1 MFAGLGGG
9 YDARAAAFR
18 TARPG
23 ESMSL
28 PKRGTTARAEEARAL
43 ERARDLPNARTA
55 VDVDT
60 LKRSF
65 ADHLQFSQGR
75 DEHTATALDRYFAV
89 AYAVRDR
96 MMRRWIQTQQAY
108 YKNDAKRVYYLSLEF
123 LMGKALE
130 NNLLNLGLY
139 DNMRSALSDL
149 GLELA
154 DLLEQEPDAGLGNGG
169 LGRLAACFLDSLATL
184 SIPAYGYGIRYE
196 FGIFDQE
203 IRNGYQVERPEEWLR
218 FGSAWEIPRPD
229 ATVPVALYGRTE
241 RYTDAKG
248 RLRVRWVDARHV
260 LGMPYDV
267 PIAGY
272 GTDNVNGLRL
282 WRARASQELDLAD
295 FNAGDYLAAVEDKDL
310 SENIS
315 KVLYPND
322 LTVMGKELRLQQ
334 QYFFVCCSIHDIV
347 NRHLKM
353 HDGFAGFPDKVAI
366 QMNDTHPAIAVAE
379 LMRVFVDEHGLE
391 WDEAWEICRATFGY
405 TNHTLMPEAL
415 EKWSVDLFGRVLPR
429 HLEIVYEVN
438 RRFLESVRAG
448 KKADE
453 AAIARMSLIEEGP
466 QQQVRMAN
474 LAVVGSHSVNG
485 VAALHTELL
494 KRELFRDFH
503 QLWPERFNNKTNGV
517 TPRRW
522 LLQANPALAKSI
534 TEVIGPE
541 WITDATQLRRLE
553 PLAEDG
559 GFRRLFREIKR
570 DNKARLA
577 EAVRAENGITLDL
590 DSIFD
595 VQVKRIHEY
604 KRQLLDVLRVASEYL
619 RLKEDRAYDPYPRAY
634 LFGGKAAPG
643 YAMAKWIVKLVNAVA
658 DVVNRDVDVRGRI
671 TVAFLKNYRV
681 SLAERIFPAS
691 DVSEQISTA
700 GKEAS
705 GTGNMKFAMNGAL
718 TIGTLDGA
726 NVEIR
731 EEVGAENFFLFGL
744 TVEQVAA
751 LKQRGYDPWEWYRND
766 RRLKQVL
773 DAMSS
778 GVFSPGEPALFRPIV
793 DSLLNGGDPYLV
805 LADFAAYCAAQEEV
819 ERAYR
824 DPERWTR
831 MAILNVARTGKFSS
845 DRTIREYS
853 EEIWGVRSVR
863 IG

>member
-1 MFAGLGGG
+1 MPPQQPQQ
-9 YDARAAAFR
+9 R
-18 TARPG
+18 
-23 ESMSL
+23 
-28 PKRGTTARAEEARAL
+28 RGTTARSEEARAL
-43 ERARDLPNARTA
+43 ERARDLPNSRTA
-55 VDVDT
+55 TDVDT
-60 LKRSF
+60 LRRAF
-65 ADHLQFSQGR
+65 ADHLQYSQGK

-89 AYAVRDR
+89 AYSVRDR

-108 YKNDAKRVYYLSLEF
+108 YKQDAKRVYYLSLEF

-130 NNLLNLGLY
+130 NNLLNVGLY
-139 DNMRSALSDL
+139 DGMRSALSDL
-149 GLELA
+149 GLDLA
-154 DLLEQEPDAGLGNGG
+154 DLLSQEPDAGLGNGG

-229 ATVPVALYGRTE
+229 ATVPVSIYGRTE
-241 RYTDAKG
+241 HYVDEKG
-248 RLRVRWVDARHV
+248 KLRVRWVDARHV

-267 PIAGY
+267 PIAGF
-272 GTDNVNGLRL
+272 GNSTVNTLRL

-295 FNAGDYLAAVEDKDL
+295 FNAGDYLSAVEDKDL

-353 HDGFAGFPDKVAI
+353 HDGFGSFPDKVAI

-379 LMRVFVDEHGLE
+379 LMRVLVDEQGLE
-391 WDEAWEICRATFGY
+391 WDEAWEIARATFGY

-415 EKWSVDLFGRVLPR
+415 ERWSVDLFGRVLPR
-429 HLEIVYEVN
+429 HLEIVYEIN
-438 RRFLESVRAG
+438 RRFIDGVRAER
-448 KKADE
+448 KADDG
-453 AAIARMSLIEEGP
+453 AISRMSVIEEGP
-466 QQQVRMAN
+466 TKQVRMAN

-503 QLWPERFNNKTNGV
+503 ALWPEKFNNKTNGV

-522 LLQANPALAKSI
+522 LLQANPGLAKSI

-541 WITDATQLRRLE
+541 WLTDATQLRRLE
-553 PLAEDG
+553 PLAEDA
-559 GFRRLFREIKR
+559 GFRRLFRSVKR

-577 EAVRAENGITLDL
+577 EIVRAENGITLDL

-619 RLKEDRAYDPYPRAY
+619 RLKEDRSYDPYPRTY

-643 YAMAKWIVKLVNAVA
+643 YAMAKWIIKLVNSVA
-658 DVVNRDVDVRGRI
+658 DVVNHDVDVKGRV
-671 TVAFLKNYRV
+671 TVAFLRNYRV
-681 SLAERIFPAS
+681 SLAERIFPAAE
-691 DVSEQISTA
+691 VSEQISTA

-705 GTGNMKFAMNGAL
+705 GTGNMKFALNGAL

-751 LKQRGYDPWEWYRND
+751 LKKRGYDPWEWYRND
-766 RRLKQVL
+766 RRIKQVL
-773 DAMSS
+773 DALAS
-778 GVFSPGEPALFRPIV
+778 GVFSPGEPGLFRPIV

-805 LADFAAYCAAQEEV
+805 LADFAAYCACQEEV
-819 ERAYR
+819 EKAYR
-824 DPERWTR
+824 DPEHWTR

-845 DRTIREYS
+845 DRTIREYA
-853 EEIWGVRSVR
+853 EEIWNVPPVRV
-863 IG
+863 G

>member
-1 MFAGLGGG
+1 MAPRTTTPTL
-9 YDARAAAFR
+9 AA
-18 TARPG
+18 
-23 ESMSL
+23 
-28 PKRGTTARAEEARAL
+28 EARAL

-55 VDVDT
+55 TDVDT

-65 ADHLQFSQGR
+65 ADHLQYSQGK
-75 DEHTATALDRYFAV
+75 DEHSADALDRYFAV
-89 AYAVRDR
+89 AYSVRDR
-96 MMRRWIQTQQAY
+96 MMRRWIQTQQSY
-108 YKNDAKRVYYLSLEF
+108 YKHDAKRVYYLSLEF
-123 LMGKALE
+123 LMGRALD
-130 NNLLNLGLY
+130 NNLLNLGLR
-139 DNMRSALSDL
+139 DPMRAALSDL
-149 GLELA
+149 GLELS

-169 LGRLAACFLDSLATL
+169 LGRLAACFLDSMATL

-229 ATVPVALYGRTE
+229 ACVPVALYGRTE
-241 RYTDAKG
+241 HGVDERG
-248 RLRVRWVDARHV
+248 RHRVRWVDARHV
-260 LGMPYDV
+260 LGMPYDI
-267 PIAGY
+267 PIAGH
-272 GTDNVNGLRL
+272 GNQTVNTLRL

-295 FNAGDYLAAVEDKDL
+295 FNAGDYLAAVEDKGF

-334 QYFFVCCSIHDIV
+334 QYFFVACSIHDIV
-347 NRHLKM
+347 QRHLKT
-353 HDGFAGFPDKVAI
+353 HEDFSDFPDKVAM

-379 LMRVFVDEHGLE
+379 LMRVLVDEHGLE
-391 WDEAWEICRATFGY
+391 WEQAWEICGATFGY

-438 RRFLESVRAG
+438 QRFLDGVRRAG
-448 KKADE
+448 AADE
-453 AAIARMSLIEEGP
+453 AALSRMSIIEEGP
-466 QQQVRMAN
+466 VKQVRMAN

-503 QLWPERFNNKTNGV
+503 ALWPERFNNKTNGV

-522 LLQANPALAKSI
+522 LLQSNPSLARSI
-534 TEVIGPE
+534 TEVIGPG
-541 WITDATQLRRLE
+541 WLTDASELRRLE
-553 PLAEDG
+553 PLAGDA
-559 GFRRLFREIKR
+559 GFRRLFREVKHE
-570 DNKARLA
+570 NKARLA
-577 EAVRAENGITLDL
+577 EIVRAENGLTLDL

-604 KRQLLDVLRVASEYL
+604 KRQLLAILRVAGEYL
-619 RLKEDRAYDPYPRAY
+619 RLKEDRAHDPHPRTY

-643 YAMAKWIVKLVNAVA
+643 YAMAKWIIKLVNSVA
-658 DVVNRDVDVRGRI
+658 DVVNHDVDVRGRI

-681 SLAERIFPAS
+681 SLAERIFPAAE
-691 DVSEQISTA
+691 VSEQISTA

-705 GTGNMKFAMNGAL
+705 GTGNMKFALNGAL
-718 TIGTLDGA
+718 TVGTLDGA

-731 EEVGAENFFLFGL
+731 EEVGPENFFLFGL

-751 LKQRGYDPWEWYRND
+751 LRRKGYQPWEWYRGD
-766 RRLKQVL
+766 RRIKAVL
-773 DAMSS
+773 DAVAS
-778 GVFSPGEPALFRPIV
+778 GVFSPGEPGLFRPIV

-805 LADFAAYCAAQEEV
+805 LADFAAYCAIQDEV
-819 ERAYR
+819 DAAYR

-831 MAILNVARTGKFSS
+831 MAILNVARSGKFSS
-845 DRTIREYS
+845 DRTIREYA
-853 EEIWGVRSVR
+853 EEIWRVPPVTNG
-863 IG
+863 